1 LEAIPRPVQ
10 AVQPQPEKQADE
22 PSRSETLSSLQGRLK
37 ALLNRKKR
45 F

>member
-1 LEAIPRPVQ
+1 M
-10 AVQPQPEKQADE
+10 DE
-22 PSRSETLSSLQGRLK
+22 PSQNDTLSSLQGRLK